1 MCADRDS
8 GKIPCVS
15 PGFPS
20 VPEGVAEVIKI
31 RKILFPTDFSTY
43 SLGTLSFAIEFAKR
57 FKASLVIHHVV
68 EDLPLTQHPTVSVYS
83 VDEILKDAEK
93 RARAKLRQVF
103 EPKIRKRVPT
113 TFVVTRGA
121 PFLEILRVA
130 RQRKAGLIL
139 LATHGRTGL
148 SHILMGSTA
157 EKVVRKSTC
166 PVLTV
171 RPSKHSFR
179 MP

>member
-1 MCADRDS
+1 M
-8 GKIPCVS
+8 
-15 PGFPS
+15 
-20 VPEGVAEVIKI
+20 IKI
-31 RKILFPTDFSTY
+31 RRILFPTDFSPY
-43 SLGTLSFAIEFAKR
+43 STGVLGLAIDFPPK

-68 EDLPLTQHPTVSVYS
+68 EDLPLTQHPTVSIYS
-83 VDEILKDAEK
+83 VDEILEDAEK
-93 RARAKLRQVF
+93 RARKKLREVF
-103 EPKIRKRVPT
+103 EKKIRKRVPT
-113 TFVVTRGA
+113 SFVVTRGA

-130 RQRKAGLIL
+130 KKKKADLIL

-157 EKVVRKSTC
+157 EKVVRKSPC

-171 RPSKHSFR
+171 RPQKHRFR